1 MTTDVNLL
9 ANICATNLPSPQ
21 GDKHQTVLAFDDNF
35 ARVNIITISSV
46 LIPGTINTDIGMLKR
61 VLVRAS
67 VYHHLV
73 VRLAT
78 ALIMTLCLS
87 TVGFSQVD
95 TIDDNAADPMK
106 LFERGQN
113 AHAKGEFERALG
125 YYDEALKVR
134 PEFPEAEFQRANA
147 LVSLKRFADA
157 ESAFKRAIELR
168 PNWSPPFTNL
178 GVLLIRLDRDDEAA
192 NLLRQALKLD
202 AQNEGAMRVLA
213 EVRLRAGDAKE
224 ALELSRK
231 VTNRDSSAAAWIVK
245 AMAERKLGLKTES
258 LASID
263 HVLQSEPNNIVA
275 LIERADIS
283 IEAGN
288 YSEAI
293 NNLRLAEQS
302 APGDK
307 AIASRLASALEH
319 VGRVEEAHKV
329 AARAGLLKEDQLNAD
344 GTKVVGTP
352 EEIEAAN
359 SSDVATARK
368 ALLKLLE
375 KNPRSATLLARLG
388 TSYRKEDAARSIDYY
403 RRAAELMPD
412 NAEYAVGYASAL
424 IQQRRFPEAINILN
438 RVIRVNPDNYTAH
451 ANLATALY
459 AQKDFATAL
468 LEYQW
473 IVTNKPDV
481 TIAYYFIATAY
492 DNLGE
497 YREALVAYE
506 NFIARADVQ
515 INQLEIEKVKLRLP
529 TLKRQIQLGQ
539 GVKRK
544 PSE

>member
-35 ARVNIITISSV
+35 EHVNIITISSV

-78 ALIMTLCLS
+78 ALIMALCLS

-113 AHAKGEFERALG
+113 AHAKGEFERALE

-178 GVLLIRLDRDDEAA
+178 GLLLIRLDRDDEAA

-202 AQNEGAMRVLA
+202 AQNEVAMRVLA

-329 AARAGLLKEDQLNAD
+329 AESAGLLKEDQLNAD

-438 RVIRVNPDNYTAH
+438 RVIKVNPDNYTAH

>member
-35 ARVNIITISSV
+35 EHVNIITISSV

-78 ALIMTLCLS
+78 ALIMALCLS

-113 AHAKGEFERALG
+113 AHAKGEFERALE

-178 GVLLIRLDRDDEAA
+178 GLLLIRLDRDDEAA

-202 AQNEGAMRVLA
+202 AQNEVAMRVLA

-329 AARAGLLKEDQLNAD
+329 AESAGLLKEDQLNAD

-438 RVIRVNPDNYTAH
+438 RVIKVNPDNYTAH

-481 TIAYYFIATAY
+481 TVAYYFIATAY